1 MASSTWRR
9 ASACA
14 SSGCVEVAHGKVLR
28 YSDDLDHVMVRDSK
42 LGDGSP
48 ILRFD
53 LPEWAAFLGGVRTGE
68 FDV

>member
-1 MASSTWRR
+1 MTDWRKSSF
-9 ASACA
+9 SAA
-14 SSGCVEVAHGKVLR
+14 SGCVEVAEGRVLR

-48 ILRFD
+48 ILWFD
-53 LPEWAAFLGGVRTGE
+53 RPEWAAFLDGVRTGE